1 MYRTEFDISTRKPI
15 WIGPTYDKTEH
26 LKKVVSSHRASLDFD
41 KAFLM
46 DKVESADFDFKKEIE
61 EKVWPDGL

>member
-1 MYRTEFDISTRKPI
+1 MEIS
-15 WIGPTYDKTEH
+15 YDKIEH

-46 DKVESADFDFKKEIE
+46 DKVESADFDFEKEIE
-61 EKVWPDGL
+61 QGVKVKKERKRKRDGT